1 MNWWYLKEG
10 EFWIASLKCCDRPT
24 NFKRYF
30 RVCKWLFSYFF
41 LWWVGLWIPHESFS
55 VFLYIPWPGFPSI
68 CSILT
73 LPQWLA
79 LSVLH
84 HVSLVYLCS
93 LLIGLRQAQFFW
105 PLVPCPGFSFPRE
118 WTNLWINAFAVSPFC
133 STLDTYIL
141 ANLAD
146 TTEISAVL
154 LLASQLPRCIN
165 NPATCLH
172 QYTPMYHSLTVQS
185 HPWTVFQLADV
196 RTVAF

>member
-1 MNWWYLKEG
+1 M
-10 EFWIASLKCCDRPT
+10 T
-24 NFKRYF
+24 
-30 RVCKWLFSYFF
+30 FF
-41 LWWVGLWIPHESFS
+41 LFFSLVSWALNPPWVSFCFS
-55 VFLYIPWPGFPSI
+55 LYSLAWFPSI
-68 CSILT
+68 CSIFT

-79 LSVLH
+79 LSVLL

-146 TTEISAVL
+146 TTEISAVQ

-172 QYTPMYHSLTVQS
+172 QHTPMYHCVTVQS
-185 HPWTVFQLADV
+185 HPWTLSVSWCSHCRVLEGSYCLSTNIVIDCSTLSIPSFEWMNK
-196 RTVAF
+196 